1 LAGKFPLDFYAKIGA
16 TCLHCSISGRLR
28 MGGRGTLSPVRIH
41 SGLKVKPWFIFA
53 GLFGSIINK
62 VGTLGV
68 SPVRIHS
75 GLKVKPWFIFAG
87 LFGSIINK
95 VGTLGVSPVMLKS
108 AEGSTALIYR
118 LLETVTEGQGCRC
131 HQKMLDLS
139 CRWSNKA
146 MTLANMRAVE
156 NESIA
161 KPTNNLSVS

>member
-1 LAGKFPLDFYAKIGA
+1 MAGKFPLDFYAKIGA

-28 MGGRGTLSPVRIH
+28 MGGRGTL
-41 SGLKVKPWFIFA
+41 
-53 GLFGSIINK
+53 
-62 VGTLGV
+62 